1 MFDPTYARKIHAVI
15 SHATACARVWDAVEK
30 CKKFG
35 ATDVNLFVISF
46 PFISCIPLLYRML
59 SSCLLISPFTK
70 HLQGTF
76 RTDADGMRDIIPIL
90 GRLKQKKWQ
99 LFTNQISSKVFH
111 ECYVGP
117 LKETTQNYSYTKGNK
132 QTWKPVETHPERTS
146 LHSSQTTCTFLRE
159 K

>member
-35 ATDVNLFVISF
+35 ATDVNLFIISF

-70 HLQGTF
+70 NLQGTF

-132 QTWKPVETHPERTS
+132 QT
-146 LHSSQTTCTFLRE
+146 
-159 K
+159 